1 MRAVVERAV
10 RALETPVDAASL
22 GALRIAFGVVMAV
35 AIVRFAAMG
44 WIDELYVRPSFHFT
58 FWGFGWVR
66 PWPAWGLYAHFAA
79 LGLLAIL
86 IALGVYARIA
96 ALLFTLG
103 FAYLELID
111 ATYYLN
117 HYYAIVLFGALV
129 AATPC
134 DRAFALRPAGA
145 TGPVPFAAV
154 AALRAQLGIVYFF
167 AGLAKLQPDWL
178 LRAEP
183 LRTWL
188 AARTD
193 VPVVGPL
200 LGHVEVAY
208 AMSWAGAA
216 FDLSVPFLLA
226 WRRTRPL
233 AYLAVVG
240 FHLATG
246 ALFRIGMFP
255 WVMIVLTPIFF
266 EPDWP
271 RRALARLRGV
281 RSAEPV
287 AQPRRPLPRAV
298 WAALAAW
305 MLVQVALPLRHHLYA
320 GDLLW
325 TGEGMR
331 WAWHVMVAER
341 AGYAE
346 LRVVDAQGRTSIVD
360 PSDELTP
367 LQARMMAV
375 EPELLLRYAHHVRDQ
390 RARRGEPVRV
400 HADVFVSLNGRPSRR
415 LVDPTVDLA
424 AEPDGVGGYPWVY
437 SLEDAPAE

>member
-1 MRAVVERAV
+1 MRATVERAV

-35 AIVRFAAMG
+35 AIARFAAMG
-44 WIDELYVRPSFHFT
+44 WIDDLYVRPSFHFT

-79 LGLLAIL
+79 LGVLAIL

-96 ALLFTLG
+96 ALLFTIG
-103 FAYLELID
+103 FAYVELID

-117 HYYAIVLFGALV
+117 HYYAIVLFGALI

-134 DRAFALRPAGA
+134 DRAFALWAGA
-145 TGPVPFAAV
+145 PRPGAPRPGGGSGAVPFAAV
-154 AALRAQLGIVYFF
+154 VALRAQLGIVYFF

-193 VPVVGPL
+193 MPVVGPL

-271 RRALARLRGV
+271 RRARR
-281 RSAEPV
+281 RSE
-287 AQPRRPLPRAV
+287 
-298 WAALAAW
+298 
-305 MLVQVALPLRHHLYA
+305 
-320 GDLLW
+320 
-325 TGEGMR
+325 
-331 WAWHVMVAER
+331 
-341 AGYAE
+341 
-346 LRVVDAQGRTSIVD
+346 
-360 PSDELTP
+360 
-367 LQARMMAV
+367 
-375 EPELLLRYAHHVRDQ
+375 
-390 RARRGEPVRV
+390 
-400 HADVFVSLNGRPSRR
+400 
-415 LVDPTVDLA
+415 
-424 AEPDGVGGYPWVY
+424 
-437 SLEDAPAE
+437 